1 MNGLRASN
9 FKRIHLGLLLDLLLM
24 FLVPAVIIALLALI
38 TRQVAAAGMDEAT
51 VETLLRSPTLAVRA
65 LYSFLV
71 LQYCAAGLCALLTV
85 SGIREQETGSR
96 HLTRAKRAFLALTLT
111 EAVAMLTHISGI
123 LLPGSERVRLLSI
136 AFVAAILLILLL
148 RGIAL
153 RALML
158 GCGEVLGSVGAQ
170 ELSFRHITLAR
181 HISIAIALLF
191 LFMLAALI
199 LALMGVQPL
208 PRLLLAGAALS
219 LVYYIV
225 VFILVVRCIRRAA
238 DVIAVISE

>member
-1 MNGLRASN
+1 MKGLRASN

-85 SGIREQETGSR
+85 SGIRELETGSR
-96 HLTRAKRAFLALTLT
+96 YLVRAKRAFLALTLT
-111 EAVAMLTHISGI
+111 EAVAMLTHISDL
-123 LLPGSERVRLLSI
+123 LLPGGERVRLLSI
-136 AFVAAILLILLL
+136 SFVAAILLILFF

-158 GCGEVLGSVGAQ
+158 GCSEVLRSVGAQ
-170 ELSFRHITLAR
+170 ELSARHITLAR
-181 HISIAIALLF
+181 HIAAAIALEFMF
-191 LFMLAALI
+191 LLAALI
-199 LALMGVQPL
+199 LALMGFQPV
-208 PRLLLAGAALS
+208 PRLLFAGAALA
-219 LVYYIV
+219 LVYYVV
-225 VFILVVRCIRRAA
+225 VFLLVVRSIRKAA
-238 DVIAVISE
+238 DVIAAISE